1 MPPAEGGGME
11 INMKKIRNIMAILAM
26 IAICLNA
33 TPVYAAENT
42 ETDEKILNFDEVDF
56 LHEIKEEAIESGM
69 LREPA
74 PPLSSLSLYMIFSEK
89 GGTETVSTS
98 PNDFPIS
105 SQNDHGGTIFR
116 AITVEIGY
124 AKTRF
129 AYFNNIQM
137 TLTAEEGFDTD
148 NDNIIDGYF
157 CLWTYSGSEF
167 ESGTFKAESTSV
179 NRPWNTKSLSFHV
192 R

>member
-1 MPPAEGGGME
+1 MR
-11 INMKKIRNIMAILAM
+11 KIRKIMAVLAVA
-26 IAICLNA
+26 AICLNI
-33 TPVYAAENT
+33 TPAYAAENS
-42 ETDEKILNFDEVDF
+42 EADENVSNFDEAEF
-56 LHEIKEEAIESGM
+56 LHEVKEEAIKNGM
-69 LREPA
+69 LRAPA

-116 AITVEIGY
+116 AITVEVGY

-129 AYFNNIQM
+129 AYFNNMQM
-137 TLTAEEGFDTD
+137 TLTTREGFDTD

-157 CLWTYSGSEF
+157 CLWTYSGPEF
-167 ESGTFKAESTSV
+167 ETGTFRAESKSA
-179 NRPWNTKSLSFHV
+179 NKPWNTKSLSFYV